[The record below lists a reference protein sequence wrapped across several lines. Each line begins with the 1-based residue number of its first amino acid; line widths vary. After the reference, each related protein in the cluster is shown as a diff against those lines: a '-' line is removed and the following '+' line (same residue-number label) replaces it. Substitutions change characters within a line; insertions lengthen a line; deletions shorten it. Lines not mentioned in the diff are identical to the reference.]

1 MPTRFSDRALAEWL
15 SDQDLVVR
23 FVVPGVPVPKARARI
38 VRGRAY
44 TPERTRAAEETIG
57 WHARQQYAGPP
68 QAGPL
73 ELFVN
78 ATMAIPKSWSKNKRA
93 AAIADQI
100 RPTTRCDWD
109 NLGKLV
115 SDALKGII
123 CRDDA
128 QIVKATV
135 TKYYGAFPE
144 TAIEVWRWTPE
155 KEASDGR
162 SDAKRPV

>member
-1 MPTRFSDRALAEWL
+1 MPIRFSDRALAEWL

-23 FVVPGVPVPKARARI
+23 LIVSGDPVPKARARI

-44 TPERTRAAEETIG
+44 TPDATRGAEELIG
-57 WHARQQYAGPP
+57 WFAREQYAGPP

-100 RPTTRCDWD
+100 RPTTRRDWD

-115 SDALKGII
+115 SDALNGII

-135 TKYYGAFPE
+135 VKCYGAFPE

-155 KEASDGR
+155 KEAGRER
-162 SDAKRPV
+162 SD